1 MGKHIKILIADD
13 HTLFREGLRKLL
25 EVYEEIQVVGEARD
39 GKEAITKVDK
49 LLPDVVLMDIKM
61 PRLDGIESIKL
72 IKKSHP
78 EIKVAILS
86 MYEDA
91 EYVLKTV
98 DAGGDGYMQK
108 NTSIDK
114 LVETIREVSEGG
126 KPLVHL
132 AVNSSVLQRAF
143 PDKGRERA
151 LTEREREV
159 LKLMADGNA
168 NKQIAERLSI
178 SEQTVKGY
186 VRNILQK
193 LNASDRTQAVAI
205 VLREGLLK

>member
-39 GKEAITKVDK
+39 GKEAIAKVNK

-61 PRLDGIESIKL
+61 PMLDGIESIKL

-78 EIKVAILS
+78 KIKVTILS

-114 LVETIREVSEGG
+114 LVETIRQVSEGD
-126 KPLVHL
+126 KLLVHL
-132 AVNSSVLQRAF
+132 AVNSSVLQRVF

-151 LTEREREV
+151 LTVREKEV

-168 NKQIAERLSI
+168 NKQIAEKLSI

-205 VLREGLLK
+205 VLREGLLR